1 MMRTIQ
7 LTVLLTGALLTTVLG
22 TDEKP
27 ATENSALRTWTSKKG
42 DTIQAVFEKTAYGN
56 VYLKKEDGSVI
67 AIKKIALT
75 AEDQAIVDQLAPA
88 AGSALTAAKKEAPPK
103 APQELYDLFG
113 DKLRTAKNKPV
124 SVDELADKVIGIYF
138 SAHWCPPC
146 RAFTPQLVKFYDK
159 LKAENKPFEIVFVSS
174 DRSRDAMYEYM
185 EEAQMKWL
193 ALPFGDKRKDSLSQK
208 FKVSGIPK
216 FVVLNSKGEL
226 ITENGRGEV
235 SGDNTKAFDTWTQKD

>member
-1 MMRTIQ
+1 MRTLQ
-7 LTVLLTGALLTTVLG
+7 LTVVLTGALLTTVLSAE
-22 TDEKP
+22 EKSE
-27 ATENSALRTWTSKKG
+27 TGSSALRTWTSKKG
-42 DTIQAVFEKTAYGN
+42 DTIQAAFEKTAYGN

-67 AIKKIALT
+67 SIKKIALT
-75 AEDQAIVDQLAPA
+75 AEDQAVVDQLAPPA
-88 AGSALTAAKKEAPPK
+88 AGSALTTAKKEAAPK

-124 SVDELADKVIGIYF
+124 SVDELTDKVIGIYF

-174 DRSRDAMYEYM
+174 DRSKDAMYEYM
-185 EEAQMKWL
+185 EEAEMKWL
-193 ALPFGDKRKDSLSQK
+193 ALPFGDKHKDSLAQK
-208 FKVSGIPK
+208 FRVSGIPK

-226 ITENGRGEV
+226 ISENGRGEV
-235 SGDNTKAFDTWTQKD
+235 SGDNTKAFDAWAKKN